1 MDLFIFDFDDTLAIT
16 DSRVKIIIKK
26 TGKEILMTSREFA
39 HYPFDM
45 ATMDVDFGDFMRAE
59 GTLIKDT
66 VEIMEQAILD
76 GADVYIVTARAIG
89 KPVTQF
95 LEKELGTSPP
105 VVATA
110 GSAGKAPWLTKQ
122 LEQSNYDRVVVFED
136 CEKNIRS
143 LKLTVEDFNSK
154 KSTRSPVI
162 YNAMCILPDQT
173 MVQKESRWRRE
184 ELLTESDYREITK
197 NFLRKT
203 W

>member
-16 DSRVKIIIKK
+16 DSRVKIIMKDSGEE
-26 TGKEILMTSREFA
+26 TLMTSREFA
-39 HYPFDM
+39 YHPFDPS
-45 ATMDVDFGDFMRAE
+45 TMDVDFGDFARAD

-66 VEIMEQAILD
+66 VEIMQQAIMD
-76 GADVYIVTARAIG
+76 GADVFIVTARSIA
-89 KPVTQF
+89 KPVEQF
-95 LEKELGTSPP
+95 LEEQLGSSPP

-110 GSAGKAPWLTKQ
+110 GSAGKAPWLTQK
-122 LEQSNYDRVVVFED
+122 LKSGDYDKVVVFED

-143 LKLTVEDFNSK
+143 LKQTVEAFNSG
-154 KSTRSPVI
+154 SGQQVS
-162 YNAMCILPDQT
+162 YSAMCILPDQS

-184 ELLTESDYREITK
+184 DLLQEGDFREITR